1 MSSLFELTNDMQALY
16 ELATDP
22 EADPRVL
29 EDTIE
34 GVMGAIEV
42 KSENYVNVIHQ
53 LEMEQERAEEVS
65 KEFAYKAQL
74 RKNSIKRMKAAL
86 LTAMETLDKTELNA
100 GDYVIKVQKN
110 GGKEPLKIDDPEKV
124 PESLMKVTVEP
135 DQNLIRE
142 YLKEHDVDWAHVE
155 PRGRHITIK

>member
-16 ELATDP
+16 VLATDP

-65 KEFAYKAQL
+65 KEFAYKAQV